1 MNFFSKTIAD
11 RTERGVRQTV
21 EEDSIVFD
29 VLLLFTGMFLLGNI
43 AHAYTNLQG
52 LSCVLI
58 SDREYPSRVAFALI
72 NRVVEE
78 FTATFPR
85 DVWMV
90 ASGKLDFPK
99 LKDMLQKYQ
108 DPHAAD
114 PIMRVQKELDDTKI
128 VLVC

>member
-1 MNFFSKTIAD
+1 
-11 RTERGVRQTV
+11 
-21 EEDSIVFD
+21 
-29 VLLLFTGMFLLGNI
+29 MFLLGNI

-52 LSCVLI
+52 LSCVI
-58 SDREYPSRVAFALI
+58 ICDREYPPRVAFALI

-78 FTATFPR
+78 FMAIFPR

-90 ASGKLDFPK
+90 ASSKLDFPK
-99 LKDMLQKYQ
+99 LKDMLQRYQ

-128 VLVC
+128 VLVYEFSVHLLIDLLTVVA